1 MYIMIK
7 VLIFFILYILLISIT
22 MPKPA
27 VEGFNTYFRQ
37 TIRPSVRSFKEFSR
51 NIVEYPKQTLMKIGR
66 RFGIY

>member
-1 MYIMIK
+1 
-7 VLIFFILYILLISIT
+7 

-51 NIVEYPKQTLMKIGR
+51 NIVEYPKQTLMKIGT
-66 RFGIY
+66 